1 MRQERIVL
9 FTAPADQ
16 GDILQDFLDWHLD
29 LGVDLILALDHGSTD
44 GSRELLERYA
54 RTRPVEWFPI
64 EERDITKYS
73 PADALAA
80 MARDRYGADWIIH
93 CDADE
98 FLCTTGRD
106 LRTVL
111 AHARDTGITLI
122 DVPRRT
128 MTGPALEPGQ
138 RATQALTLRIDR
150 TVVPTPEHQVTWEL
164 PAPFVF
170 LDVGGHLIVR
180 ADAFARYGAGAHVG
194 TTTHGTSA
202 TLDELYILHYAIRGY
217 DSLRTKVRNTET
229 WLQANQ
235 HLAPGMCWHWRRWIH
250 LAEAG
255 RLRED
260 YDGQF
265 VSGARAREL
274 VAQGI
279 CVVDESVTTWLAARE
294 EKSSR
299 GGGWSDVVARM
310 AKAAAVAFGG
320 RSGPNT
326 GA

>member
-1 MRQERIVL
+1 MRREKIVL

-29 LGVDLILALDHGSTD
+29 LGVDQILALDHGSTD

-54 RTRPVEWFPI
+54 RTRPVAWSPI

-73 PADALAA
+73 PADELAALA
-80 MARDRYGADWIIH
+80 RDKYGADWIIH

-98 FLCTTGRD
+98 FLCTSGGD

-111 AHARDTGITLI
+111 GQARDKGITLI

-128 MTGPALEPGQ
+128 MTGPPMQPGQ
-138 RATQALTLRIDR
+138 RSTQALTYRIDR
-150 TVVPTPEHQVTWEL
+150 TVVPTAQQQVTWDL

-180 ADAFARYGAGAHVG
+180 ADAFASYGAGAHVG
-194 TTTHGTSA
+194 TTTYGTSA
-202 TLDELYILHYAIRGY
+202 VLDELYILHYAIRGY
-217 DSLRTKVRNTET
+217 ESLHTKVHNTES

-250 LAEAG
+250 LAKAG
-255 RLRED
+255 LLRDD
-260 YDGQF
+260 YDQQF
-265 VSGARAREL
+265 VSDERAREL
-274 VAQGI
+274 VAQGV
-279 CVVDESVTTWLAARE
+279 CVVDGTVASWLAARE
-294 EKSSR
+294 EASAR
-299 GGGWSDVVARM
+299 GRA
-310 AKAAAVAFGG
+310 
-320 RSGPNT
+320 
-326 GA
+326 